1 MKLSEYTVAM
11 ASLLIH
17 TLTHFLTFGIKKKK
31 KKKDTS
37 EPEVLPGINGVRLN
51 VLVYKLMLMLVT
63 YANLLAKLL
72 EVISS
77 ISHKKE
83 RCLGS

>member
-17 TLTHFLTFGIKKKK
+17 TLTQFLTFGIKK

>member
-17 TLTHFLTFGIKKKK
+17 TLTQFLTFGIKK

-77 ISHKKE
+77 ILHKKE

>member
-17 TLTHFLTFGIKKKK
+17 TLTQFLTFGIKKK

-77 ISHKKE
+77 ILHKKE